1 MTKIFWGSRFFFRV
15 VLVVV
20 IVVLFVMGLL
30 LPSAAL
36 ARNGSNVKRQSV
48 NSLWHDVP
56 YDIFIQQ
63 AFSNT
68 NGVTQDFY
76 YHSFSVP
83 LNSATVGR
91 FFIVSYTP
99 DVGGSEFYASVL
111 SGAGA
116 SGIFSSP
123 GSPIYSNSIQAYC
136 FLDSAAFGW
145 NGWAYIGDT
154 AMLNYCDTVAAEMN
168 WTGSVSKYW
177 SAYGSGTTAP
187 IVASLGGFSSQ
198 TYRYVSW
205 YNGGSGQIW
214 SLPIFFGEP
223 PVYATSTPT
232 VTPTSLYTPLPTF
245 TFVPTVDFTQ
255 TFHGTPFCPTSNFF
269 SATPYQFPTGQYANS
284 ATPTPLGATPSG
296 AVPFQGVAVPNLGA
310 SSGCRQIGLA
320 GGEDYGQV
328 FSIEGG
334 FQFVSR
340 DCYSVIPDYNF
351 STPASLFL
359 PAMSFSTNGGVQV
372 CVSTYTLPVITIL
385 NIPIPSDIF
394 FIGLVLIIFW
404 ALLMF

>member
-1 MTKIFWGSRFFFRV
+1 MKRKNIFARFV
-15 VLVVV
+15 AALL
-20 IVVLFVMGLL
+20 IVVLLLSGLL
-30 LPSAAL
+30 LPSKTFAK
-36 ARNGSNVKRQSV
+36 NGSRFKSQGV

-99 DVGGSEFYASVL
+99 DVSGSEFYASVL

-116 SGIFSSP
+116 AGIFSSP
-123 GSPIYSNSIQAYC
+123 GSPIYSNSMQAYC

-168 WTGSVSKYW
+168 WTGSISKYW
-177 SAYGSGTTAP
+177 NTYGSGTTAP
-187 IVASLGGFSSQ
+187 ILASLGGFSSQ

-214 SLPIFFGEP
+214 SLPIFYGEP

-245 TFVPTVDFTQ
+245 TFTPTSAIDCYPTRASPLSPAVSPCFTSLTPISTTTTLQLPTMAIGARTCGDMIQSIALGSFSLPRVEVCTTEVTLSDFTL
-255 TFHGTPFCPTSNFF
+255 FDIPF
-269 SATPYQFPTGQYANS
+269 SA
-284 ATPTPLGATPSG
+284 
-296 AVPFQGVAVPNLGA
+296 
-310 SSGCRQIGLA
+310 
-320 GGEDYGQV
+320 
-328 FSIEGG
+328 
-334 FQFVSR
+334 
-340 DCYSVIPDYNF
+340 NF
-351 STPASLFL
+351 
-359 PAMSFSTNGGVQV
+359 
-372 CVSTYTLPVITIL
+372 
-385 NIPIPSDIF
+385 
-394 FIGLVLIIFW
+394 LIIPLLL
-404 ALLMF
+404 ALLSLVFKL